1 MVKLWLRWESVKR
14 SCFALTKS
22 PYSVLKNQWAHF
34 GFHDGLHATALALV
48 VTRLLC
54 THFVQGFP
62 WPQLQHHLWVSDWT
76 HSHNTPGIQTY
87 IFIHIIQ
94 GLSSKNPCNSA
105 AGCITSVCRQYAVLW
120 QSRSLSSMLT
130 FLTAPASHS
139 LQGTACSII
148 LGFVSGMKQPR
159 FFNTGQFIET
169 LLLSRCV

>member
-1 MVKLWLRWESVKR
+1 MDTELLSFIYLRGKSVEMVKLWLKWESVKR

-94 GLSSKNPCNSA
+94 GLSSKNPCIQQQGASQVC
-105 AGCITSVCRQYAVLW
+105 AGNMLSCGRAEAWAPCWPFSQLLPHTVCR
-120 QSRSLSSMLT
+120 
-130 FLTAPASHS
+130 APLAASY
-139 LQGTACSII
+139 
-148 LGFVSGMKQPR
+148 
-159 FFNTGQFIET
+159 
-169 LLLSRCV
+169 